1 MNGGGII
8 LSLLPFAGAVVVAG
22 NLDRGYYA
30 QIEENLKDVTFDEL
44 APVDS
49 IAWGSA
55 HASHAIVLF
64 MDFQCPSCS
73 SELQRIVEMSKEAE
87 GVRFVLRHYP
97 LPNHAFAIPAALLAE
112 YSTDH
117 SKIVDFAVLC
127 SRERIYND
135 GDLQRLAES
144 AGIMAAD
151 QDLPEIDETTL
162 LRVRRDLEF
171 ARRMMFRGTPT
182 IVYGNRNGDRRLL
195 HKRELVGFIKQMQI
209 TKTSMGNQSQLGQ
222 NDDS

>member
-1 MNGGGII
+1 MGGGII
-8 LSLLPFAGAVVVAG
+8 LSLLPFAGAAIVAG

-30 QIEENLKDVTFDEL
+30 QIEENLKDVTFDEI
-44 APVDS
+44 APSDS
-49 IAWGSA
+49 IAWGTA
-55 HASHAIVLF
+55 HAFHAIVLF

-73 SELQRIVEMSKEAE
+73 SKLMQVVEMSKQTE

-112 YSTDH
+112 YSSDH
-117 SKIVDFAVLC
+117 SKIVGFAELC
-127 SRERIYND
+127 SREKIYND
-135 GDLQRLAES
+135 GDFQRLAES
-144 AGIMAAD
+144 AGILDASE
-151 QDLPEIDETTL
+151 DLPKIDETQL

-182 IVYGNRNGDRRLL
+182 IVYANRNGDRRLL
-195 HKRELVGFIKQMQI
+195 HPRELGGFIEQIQI
-209 TKTSMGNQSQLGQ
+209 TKTSMSNKSQLGE